1 MIASETLTLSVAGKP
16 LVLAA
21 TPGPANGQVSVV
33 YPGANFAILASGG
46 TGADT
51 FSLASG
57 PLPPGLTL
65 NPNGLLTGTPT
76 TAGTYNFA
84 IQVTDSGSPTQTAQQ
99 TYTIV
104 IAPAAP
110 PGPLTVDP
118 TSLPGGSVGTA
129 YPTSTFSVSGGT
141 GGVTYAV
148 TSGGLPPGLNLTP
161 LGIDQAQIT
170 GTPTTAGSYTFTIR
184 ATDSIS
190 ATGSQSYTVIITGV
204 SPVVITSPTSF
215 TVTHGVFVS
224 GAFSASGG
232 IGSTY
237 TFAKTGG
244 PTDGLTLASNGAFTG
259 VPTVA
264 GTFVFSIAVSDGHG
278 NVGHA
283 TITMTV
289 T

>member
-1 MIASETLTLSVAGKP
+1 MSGSETLTFTVAAKP

-21 TPGPANGQVSVV
+21 TPGPANGQVNVV

-65 NPNGLLTGTPT
+65 NPSGLLTGTPT
-76 TAGTYNFA
+76 TAGTYNFI
-84 IQVTDSGSPTQTAQQ
+84 IQVTDSGSPAQTAQQ
-99 TYTIV
+99 AYSIV
-104 IAPAAP
+104 IAPATA

-118 TSLPGGSVGTA
+118 TSLPDGSVGTA
-129 YPTSTFSVSGGT
+129 YPASTFSVSGGT

-161 LGIDQAQIT
+161 LGTNQAQIT
-170 GTPTTAGSYTFTIR
+170 GTPTTAGSYTFTIL

-190 ATGSQSYTVIITGV
+190 ATGSQSYTVTVAGV
-204 SPVVITSPTSF
+204 SPVVISPTSF
-215 TVTHGVFVS
+215 TVAHGVFVS
-224 GAFSASGG
+224 GAFTATGG
-232 IGSTY
+232 IGSSY

-264 GTFVFSIAVSDGHG
+264 GTFVFSVAASDGHG